1 MSTASVPEVFTLE
14 AVNALV
20 PRLNAVVGK
29 QLARRADIEGRLK
42 RLCELTGQ
50 SPDDLDPLPDDEPAV
65 VALKEELAE
74 CVSAYQAG
82 WHELEQ
88 LGAVLKDPR
97 IGLLDFHG
105 TVEGKRV
112 WLCWKYG
119 EEEVGHYHGLD
130 EGFAS
135 RKPIDQAVKRRLL
148 N

>member
-1 MSTASVPEVFTLE
+1 MPTSVPDVFTLE

-20 PRLNAVVGK
+20 PRLNSVVGR
-29 QLARRADIEGRLK
+29 QLARRADIEARLK

-50 SPDDLDPLPDDEPAV
+50 APDDLAPRSDDEPSV
-65 VALKEELAE
+65 VGLKEELAR
-74 CVSAYQAG
+74 CVEVYQEG
-82 WHELEQ
+82 WQELEK

-97 IGLLDFHG
+97 VGLLDFHG
-105 TVEGKRV
+105 TVEGRRV

-119 EEEVGHYHGLD
+119 EEEVSHYHALD
-130 EGFAS
+130 EGFSS